1 MPPHARRAV
10 VPEMMTMSVSS
21 RRFRSDV
28 VVQAVVAC
36 IGCAVVLAAAAANEA
51 WFDAHFLPSFWTPRA
66 EMLATLQQV
75 RIAAAAFG
83 LVLALVVR
91 KPLARAIAKE
101 PLYLLTTSIALF
113 MALGVTELFLRTR
126 HIRAAEEIEP
136 RYEPRRHLDARLGWL
151 FDAPR
156 VGYDLHL
163 GQRYEYAF
171 DRNGYRVPSP
181 GETVDFAQPAIVFA
195 GESMM
200 FGEKLDW
207 DETIP
212 AQTSALLGLP
222 CANVSVSG
230 FATDQQYLRLASEL
244 PRFRRPLAVVIL
256 FAPAIFDR
264 DLDDDR
270 PHLGPG
276 LLWHPAATQWRL
288 TMLARRAIGYRSR
301 AAIEDGITTTRQAL
315 AAAVQLARARGAVP
329 LIVVPN
335 FGDEEP
341 KVRELRR
348 RILHDAH
355 LPYVFVRLNPD
366 DRIEND
372 GHPDGDG
379 ARTMAEAVARALRP
393 ALRRLDR

>member
-1 MPPHARRAV
+1 M
-10 VPEMMTMSVSS
+10 
-21 RRFRSDV
+21 
-28 VVQAVVAC
+28 
-36 IGCAVVLAAAAANEA
+36 AADQA
-51 WFDAHFLPSFWTPRA
+51 WFDAHFLPSFWYSREAMVETERHA
-66 EMLATLQQV
+66 RMVVAAVGIL
-75 RIAAAAFG
+75 IA
-83 LVLALVVR
+83 L
-91 KPLARAIAKE
+91 LARRRVAQAIAKE
-101 PLYLLTTSIALF
+101 PLYLVTTTMAVALS
-113 MALGVTELFLRTR
+113 LGATEVFLRTP
-126 HIRAAEEIEP
+126 HIRAAEEIAP

-151 FDAPR
+151 FDPAR
-156 VGYDLHL
+156 VAYDVHL

-181 GETVDFAQPAIVFA
+181 GETVDFEEPTIVFA

-212 AQTSALLGLP
+212 AQTSELLDMP
-222 CANVSVSG
+222 VANISVSG
-230 FATDQQYLRLASEL
+230 YATDQMYLRLASEL
-244 PRFRRPLAVVIL
+244 PRFRHPVAVVAL

-264 DLDDDR
+264 NLDDDR

-276 LLWHPAATQWRL
+276 LVWHPATNQWRL
-288 TMLARRAIGYRSR
+288 TMLLRRLIGYRSK

-315 AAAVQLARARGAVP
+315 TAMVALARARGATP

-341 KVRELRR
+341 RLRELRR
-348 RILHDAH
+348 RILDDAR

-379 ARTMAEAVARALRP
+379 ARAIAEAVAG
-393 ALRRLDR
+393 RLGASLTGSSP